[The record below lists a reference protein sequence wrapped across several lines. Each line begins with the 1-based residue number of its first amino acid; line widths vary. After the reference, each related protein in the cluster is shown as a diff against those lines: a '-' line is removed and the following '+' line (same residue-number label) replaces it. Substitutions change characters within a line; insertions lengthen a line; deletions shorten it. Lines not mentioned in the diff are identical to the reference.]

1 MQALRSH
8 DDRFDAFINKL
19 DLIEKAP
26 DKMEVI
32 SITDTLTPKSKGTDK
47 KKKGKGDFD
56 LAGDKKTSDTNKQLK
71 LQFNVGELEKALY
84 ARLVK
89 KCGNRLYWE
98 EWAGDI
104 AKIAQTHIGR
114 IKAILNNPKNKKEI
128 EAFAS
133 FANEL
138 RDDLNDSITDEEVIE
153 MLAQHLITKP
163 VFDALFSGYSFASN
177 NPVSKGMQNI
187 LDLLN
192 EHRLDKEADTLE
204 KFYDSVRRRAEGIDK
219 AEGKQKIVVELY
231 DKFFRNAFPRMT
243 ERLGIV

>member
-1 MQALRSH
+1 MRRAEGKKLGYVILPVVIPHGMQAHEALNDNKTYKVVWDVLQALRSH

-32 SITDTLTPKSKGTDK
+32 SITDTLSPRSKGTDK
-47 KKKGKGDFD
+47 RKKGKGDFD
-56 LAGDKKTSDTNKQLK
+56 LAGDNKPSDTNKQLK

-128 EAFAS
+128 DAFAS
-133 FANEL
+133 CATT
-138 RDDLNDSITDEEVIE
+138 STIPSP
-153 MLAQHLITKP
+153 TK
-163 VFDALFSGYSFASN
+163 
-177 NPVSKGMQNI
+177 K
-187 LDLLN
+187 
-192 EHRLDKEADTLE
+192 
-204 KFYDSVRRRAEGIDK
+204 
-219 AEGKQKIVVELY
+219 
-231 DKFFRNAFPRMT
+231 
-243 ERLGIV
+243 